1 MSTSSAT
8 AQLLHLLLL
17 HLLLLGACPAR
28 RTWSDS

>member
-17 HLLLLGACPAR
+17 LLLLLGACPAR